1 MIISNLI
8 GIIADDLTGANDTAL
23 QFHLRGSN
31 TQILLDYEAYL
42 QNIKNAQTWAISTET
57 RNVTSDIAYKKV
69 KAATQ
74 VLVDKLNLEFFYKK
88 IDSTLRGNIA
98 VETLAMLE
106 VLNWDA
112 AVIIPAFPS
121 EGRITVGGYHLLKG
135 VPIERTELARDVHSP
150 IFESHVPTLLK
161 SQLDDNKKDIVGLI
175 DLSTI
180 MNGAGPIL
188 LRINELISQGKKLIV
203 ADSVSITDIEQV
215 VLAINKSDYNILPT
229 GASACAQVLG
239 NIWLPEMKNQHVPKT
254 IPELPKLIVSGSAT
268 LTTEAQIKK
277 LSDSDDF
284 NNTYFIN
291 LDLKTVVSGMNE
303 EFSNRVLNNLG
314 QNNIV
319 VVNTSNL
326 ATSADVTTIASVA
339 LFSLIAIALQPASEQ
354 ISLGGPIIIPPDSSP
369 AKRSLGFIPRSILLP
384 KISFIIIGFVGFF
397 SNLSSTFFIILAI
410 SLNPTGTLIT
420 FTLFL
425 SAHSSHESEDAV
437 VLIIKRGYSSL
448 MPSAFNCF
456 NRKSIN
462 IKNA

>member
-57 RNVTSDIAYKKV
+57 RNLTPDVAYNKV
-69 KAATQ
+69 KAATK
-74 VLVDKLNLEFFYKK
+74 VFLEKLNLEFFYKK

-98 VETLAMLE
+98 IETLAMLE

-112 AVIIPAFPS
+112 AIIIPDFPS

-150 IFESHVPTLLK
+150 IFESHIPTLLK
-161 SQLDDNKKDIVGLI
+161 SQLDEGKKDLVGLI
-175 DLSTI
+175 ELSTI

-188 LRINELISQGKKLIV
+188 FKINELIAQGKKLIV
-203 ADSVSITDIEQV
+203 ADAVSITDIEQI
-215 VLAINKSDYNILPT
+215 VLAVNKSDYNILPT
-229 GASACAQVLG
+229 GAAACAQVLG
-239 NIWLPEMKNQHVPKT
+239 NIWLPEMKNQHVSKT

-268 LTTEAQIKK
+268 QLTENQIKK

-291 LDLKTVVSGMNE
+291 LDLKTILAGVDNELVNRIVS
-303 EFSNRVLNNLG
+303 NLG

-319 VVNTSNL
+319 VVNTSYLIKDFDGFSDDCVNAELTKTKL
-326 ATSADVTTIASVA
+326 ASMITDFLAELTKIVVSKRDVILITLGGETSYKCCSAIDSLQLQLIDEVA
-339 LFSLIAIALQPASEQ
+339 PSIALSIDHKAQWIVAKSGN
-354 ISLGGPIIIPPDSSP
+354 LGT
-369 AKRSLGFIPRSILLP
+369 
-384 KISFIIIGFVGFF
+384 
-397 SNLSSTFFIILAI
+397 SN
-410 SLNPTGTLIT
+410 TLIDILKY
-420 FTLFL
+420 FEK
-425 SAHSSHESEDAV
+425 HE
-437 VLIIKRGYSSL
+437 
-448 MPSAFNCF
+448 
-456 NRKSIN
+456 
-462 IKNA
+462 

>member
-57 RNVTSDIAYKKV
+57 RNADSEVAYNKV
-69 KAATQ
+69 KAATKIFIE
-74 VLVDKLNLEFFYKK
+74 KLNLEFFYKK

-112 AVIIPAFPS
+112 AVIVPAFPS

-135 VPIERTELARDVHSP
+135 VPIERTEVARDVHSP

-161 SQLDDNKKDIVGLI
+161 SQLTEEKKELVGLI
-175 DLSTI
+175 ELSTI

-188 LRINELISQGKKLIV
+188 FKMNELIAEGKKLIV
-203 ADSVSITDIEQV
+203 ADAVSITDIEQI

-229 GASACAQVLG
+229 GAAACAQVLG
-239 NIWLPEMKNQHVPKT
+239 NIWLPEMKHQHIQKT

-268 LTTEAQIKK
+268 QLTENQIKK

-284 NNTYFIN
+284 DNTYFIN
-291 LDLKTVVSGMNE
+291 LDLKTIVSGVNE
-303 EFSNRVLNNLG
+303 ELVERIVNNLG
-314 QNNIV
+314 QSNIV
-319 VVNTSNL
+319 VVNTSYLIKDFDGFSDECLEAGLTKPKL
-326 ATSADVTTIASVA
+326 ASMITDFLAELTKKVVNRRDVILITLGGETSYKCCSAIDSLQLQLVDEVA
-339 LFSLIAIALQPASEQ
+339 PSIALSIDHKAQWIVAKSGN
-354 ISLGGPIIIPPDSSP
+354 LGGSNTIVD
-369 AKRSLGFIPRSILLP
+369 IL
-384 KISFIIIGFVGFF
+384 KYFE
-397 SNLSSTFFIILAI
+397 T
-410 SLNPTGTLIT
+410 
-420 FTLFL
+420 
-425 SAHSSHESEDAV
+425 HE
-437 VLIIKRGYSSL
+437 
-448 MPSAFNCF
+448 
-456 NRKSIN
+456 
-462 IKNA
+462 